1 MATAVVTESNF
12 EQEVLR
18 SELPVLV
25 DLYADW
31 CQPCKK
37 LEPILESLAQD
48 NAGKLKVV
56 RVDVEAS
63 PGLARS
69 FAVQSIPMLVLI
81 AQGRPVD
88 QVMGLVDRKRLD
100 ELIAPHLPKPAG
112 EVEPKDLAQLLATGR
127 AVAID
132 VRSAPEFSRYRIPGA
147 QHVDPASLLDQAQ
160 TLAPVDGRLRVLY
173 SRTTDDAQEAA
184 AKLLGAG
191 VEVAFLKGGFLHW
204 EVDGHEVERG

>member
-1 MATAVVTESNF
+1 MPTSLVTESNF

-31 CQPCKK
+31 CQPCKQ

-48 NAGKLKVV
+48 LEGKLKVV

-63 PGLARS
+63 QGLARS

-100 ELIAPHLPKPAG
+100 EMVQPYLPKPAG
-112 EVEPKDLAQLLATGR
+112 EVEPKELAALIATGR
-127 AVAID
+127 AVAVD
-132 VRSAPEFSRYRIPGA
+132 VRSAAEFGRYRIPGA
-147 QHVDPASLLDQAQ
+147 EHVEADQVMAEASKF
-160 TLAPVDGRLRVLY
+160 APTDGRLRVLY
-173 SRTTDDAQEAA
+173 SRTTDA
-184 AKLLGAG
+184 AKDAATQLHGAG
-191 VEVAFLKGGFLHW
+191 MQVAYLKGGFLHW
-204 EVDGHEVERG
+204 EIDGHEVERG

>member
-1 MATAVVTESNF
+1 MPTALVTESNF

-31 CQPCKK
+31 CQPCKQ
-37 LEPILESLAQD
+37 LEPILESLAGD
-48 NAGKLKVV
+48 LEGKLKVV

-63 PGLARS
+63 PNLARS

-100 ELIAPHLPKPAG
+100 QMVEPFLPKPAG
-112 EVEPKDLAQLLATGR
+112 EVEPKELAQLMVSGR
-127 AVAID
+127 AVAVD
-132 VRSAPEFSRYRIPGA
+132 VRSAAEFGRYRIPGA
-147 QHVDPASLLDQAQ
+147 QHVEAEQVAAQAAAF
-160 TLAPVDGRLRVLY
+160 APTDGRIRVLY
-173 SRTTDDAQEAA
+173 SRTTDAAKEAA
-184 AKLLGAG
+184 TQLHAAG
-191 VEVAFLKGGFLHW
+191 VEVAYLKGGFLHW
-204 EVDGHEVERG
+204 EIDGLDVERG